1 MVHLTLLA
9 EVLALPVDS
18 IEFDLVPAGTVVFE
32 LEKHLD
38 IQLFV
43 ACSIK
48 EAIHFMVRVTGE
60 QQLTLYTTYSPC

>member
-9 EVLALPVDS
+9 EDVALSVDS
-18 IEFDLVPAGTVVFE
+18 IEFDLVPAGTVVLE
-32 LEKHLD
+32 LEKNFD

-43 ACSIK
+43 ACNMK

-60 QQLTLYTTYSPC
+60 QQLTL